1 MTAGALD
8 GLRVLEFAGLGPAP
22 FACMLLA
29 DMGADVVTV
38 HRPGTRLD
46 DPSNIVG
53 RGKSVVLLD
62 LKSDRDKSALQ
73 ELVEDADVLVE
84 GFRPG
89 VMERLG
95 LGPDTLCAANPAL
108 VYGRMTGWGQ
118 HGPLAHAAGHDLNY
132 IALAGA
138 AFAIGPKEYPVP
150 PLNLIGDYAA
160 GSLYLVNGILA
171 ALVERNRSG
180 LGQVIDAAI
189 TDGTLSLMSTYL
201 SFMMRGQ
208 QREER
213 QSNMLD
219 GGAPYYACYLTQDQ
233 QWISVAAIE
242 PAFFAELCEQVGV
255 AAALRDAQNDRLR
268 WPLLK
273 EEFAN
278 IFATAT
284 LADWCDRLEGSDCC
298 FAPVLPLSKAK
309 THPHHLA
316 RKSFVNVSGVEQP
329 APAPR
334 LSRTPSAI
342 RSAAP
347 TQPVLATVIHQRWM
361 RPDGGPV

>member
-95 LGPDTLCAANPAL
+95 LGPDTLCATNPAL

-180 LGQVIDAAI
+180 LGQVID
-189 TDGTLSLMSTYL
+189 
-201 SFMMRGQ
+201 
-208 QREER
+208 
-213 QSNMLD
+213 
-219 GGAPYYACYLTQDQ
+219 GAPYYACYRTQDQ

-273 EEFAN
+273 EEFAS